1 MGAGTGAES
10 AATVKM
16 NIKVIW
22 ALVLGLLCV
31 TVEAQKGG
39 AKGAMRGRGKG
50 GRGSS
55 RGSSGG
61 SHHTSDEEGSLGDSS
76 VGVLAGQ
83 NGMPR
88 VGICFL
94 RKLHNLPPLELKWGK
109 PCVGLC
115 YLARKRGQS
124 RESIQTEAKK
134 QRQRKPCVGLC
145 YLNKLQKKEKNVADI
160 SDEDGEEEDEEDDDM
175 KKGMNMMMRR
185 SMR

>member
-76 VGVLAGQ
+76 VGVLDGQ
-83 NGMPR
+83 NGMPC

-94 RKLHNLPPLELKWGK
+94 RKLHNLPPLELKWG
-109 PCVGLC
+109 
-115 YLARKRGQS
+115 
-124 RESIQTEAKK
+124 
-134 QRQRKPCVGLC
+134 KPCVGLC

-160 SDEDGEEEDEEDDDM
+160 SDEDGEEEDEEDDEYEEGDEYADEEEYEETEDE
-175 KKGMNMMMRR
+175 K
-185 SMR
+185 

>member
-83 NGMPR
+83 NGMPC

-109 PCVGLC
+109 
-115 YLARKRGQS
+115 S

-160 SDEDGEEEDEEDDDM
+160 SDENEEDDEYEEGDEYDDEEEYEETEDE
-175 KKGMNMMMRR
+175 K
-185 SMR
+185 